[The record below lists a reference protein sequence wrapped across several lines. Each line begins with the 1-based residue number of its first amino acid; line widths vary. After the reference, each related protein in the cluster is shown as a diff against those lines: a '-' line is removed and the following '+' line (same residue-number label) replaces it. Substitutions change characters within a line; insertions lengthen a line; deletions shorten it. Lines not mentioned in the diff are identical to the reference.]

1 MAIDAVTF
9 GAQTTDIS
17 EGRFPNGAA
26 NRSFMPTPTPGAANI
41 IPNTA
46 PVLTAISDR
55 YVHRGQ
61 TVAFTA
67 TATDAESAFQTL
79 SFSLDSGAPAGATIS
94 GAGAFAWTT
103 KNAAV
108 PGTNSITIRVT
119 DNGTPPLSNAK
130 TFLVFVRPLPQMS
143 LLPPADGGQ
152 VNIQFGTL
160 TGQTYQLEY
169 NDDPMNPNWT
179 PLGSPVPGTGNPV
192 QISDNFFNRPVRLY
206 RLVVLP

>member
-1 MAIDAVTF
+1 MTF
-9 GAQTTDIS
+9 GAQTTDVS

-26 NRSFMPTPTPGAANI
+26 NRIFMPTPTPGAANI

-79 SFSLDSGAPAGATIS
+79 SFSLDSGAPVGASIS
-94 GAGAFAWTT
+94 TAGAFAWTT
-103 KNAAV
+103 TNAAA
-108 PGTNSITIRVT
+108 PGTNSISVRVT
-119 DNGTPPLSNAK
+119 DDGTPPLSNTKA
-130 TFLVFVRPLPQMS
+130 FLVFVQPLPQLG
-143 LLPPADGGQ
+143 LLPPDGSGQ

-160 TGQTYQLEY
+160 TGQIYQLEY
-169 NDDPMNPNWT
+169 KDYPLDPNWT
-179 PLGSPVPGTGNPV
+179 PLGSPVSGTGNPA
-192 QISDNFFNRPVRLY
+192 QISDNFFSRPLRLY